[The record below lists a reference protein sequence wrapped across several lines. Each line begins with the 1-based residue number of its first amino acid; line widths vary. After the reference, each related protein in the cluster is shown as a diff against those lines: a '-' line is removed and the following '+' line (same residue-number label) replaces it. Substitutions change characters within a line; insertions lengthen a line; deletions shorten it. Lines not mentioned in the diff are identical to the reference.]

1 MVPPPDYEHTRADVL
16 LLIAFVLLALIF
28 SFLCSVAEAVILSIT
43 PSYIAGLKESHP
55 QRAALLKRLKQEK
68 IDQSLA
74 AILTLNTIA
83 HTVGAIGAGAKA
95 TLVFGSAWFGL
106 FSAVM
111 TLLILFLSEII
122 PKTLGALYWR
132 NLAGPTSLFVRGL
145 ILVLYPLIWISERL
159 TKLIAGRRN
168 AQGFSRDEFIAL
180 AGIGEQA
187 GQIDQHESGIIRNLF
202 RLRSLKAKDIM
213 TPRTVIVALPEDMT
227 MTEALADETQF
238 SRLPLYKVDIDDA
251 NGFVLKDEVLLVKA
265 QNRGEA
271 QLKTL
276 KRDIMVVP
284 REMPISALLE
294 TFLDRRQHIALVV
307 DEYGGTNGL
316 VTFEDVVETLLG
328 EEIVDEMDKEEDMQA
343 LARQR
348 WEKRAKAL
356 GPKVD
361 NALTGGPE
369 QGPPAGGTTQHG

>member
-1 MVPPPDYEHTRADVL
+1 M
-16 LLIAFVLLALIF
+16 
-28 SFLCSVAEAVILSIT
+28 SIT
-43 PSYIAGLKESHP
+43 PSYIAGLKEKQP
-55 QRAALLKRLKQEK
+55 QRAALLQRLKQEK

-122 PKTLGALYWR
+122 PKTLGALHWR

-145 ILVLYPLIWISERL
+145 IRALYPLIWISERL

-168 AQGFSRDEFIAL
+168 LPVFSRDEFIAL
-180 AGIGEQA
+180 AGIGEQS

-213 TPRTVIVALPEDMT
+213 TPRTVIVGLPEDMT
-227 MTEALADETQF
+227 VTEALAGETQF

-251 NGFVLKDEVLLVKA
+251 NCFVLKDDVLLFKA

-294 TFLDRRQHIALVV
+294 TFLDKRQHIALVV

-328 EEIVDEMDKEEDMQA
+328 EEIVDEMDQEEDMQA
-343 LARQR
+343 LARRR
-348 WEKRAKAL
+348 WEKRAQTL
-356 GPKVD
+356 GIKVD
-361 NALTGGPE
+361 EVVNEQTK
-369 QGPPAGGTTQHG
+369 QGPATDRTTEAH